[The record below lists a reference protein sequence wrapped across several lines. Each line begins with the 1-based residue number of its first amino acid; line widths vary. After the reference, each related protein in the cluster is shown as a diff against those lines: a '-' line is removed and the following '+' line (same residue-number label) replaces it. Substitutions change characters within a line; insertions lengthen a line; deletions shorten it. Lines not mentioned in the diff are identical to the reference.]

1 MFDGKIFVILLK
13 KVIMEKE
20 MTFSMI
26 KPDSFKKGVTS
37 DILLQILEA
46 GFKLRGI
53 KVTMLTLDKAEE
65 FYSEHRGKEFFER
78 LTCFMSSGPVMAL
91 ILEKEN
97 AVSDFRKLIGNT
109 DSAKAAQGTV
119 RHKYGTNTTF
129 NAVHGADSVEHAQRE
144 WSFFFSKRE
153 IY

>member
-1 MFDGKIFVILLK
+1 
-13 KVIMEKE
+13 MEKE

-46 GFKLRGI
+46 GFKLRAI

-97 AVSDFRKLIGNT
+97 AVNDFRKLIGNT
-109 DSAKAAQGTV
+109 DSSKAAEGTI

>member
-1 MFDGKIFVILLK
+1 LFDGKIFVILLK

-97 AVSDFRKLIGNT
+97 AVNDFRKLIGNT
-109 DSAKAAQGTV
+109 DSAKALEGTI

>member
-1 MFDGKIFVILLK
+1 
-13 KVIMEKE
+13 MEKE

-97 AVSDFRKLIGNT
+97 AVNDFRKLIGNT
-109 DSAKAAQGTV
+109 DSAKAVEGTI